1 MKHITSVFVSLFL
14 LFLSVSPSL
23 AQSYVPVVF
32 LRAEA
37 QQVVADQPVTIT
49 VVGNTLGNVLR
60 RVEAYII
67 LEGDTVPQTGYT
79 YALASGKAESAFDV
93 SIYEESSSTNKKI
106 IHMMIISNHQDGA
119 NWGSEAVPLMH
130 IRFVPTEAGTINTY
144 LGADTS
150 ISYGNQ
156 TSLEFD
162 NYTPVTRPYVLSV
175 ISTKPA
181 LTASPRPTTMASS
194 SPNYEQE
201 YEALKEEVTTLKSDV
216 QEQGRRLSFLENI
229 IAQIQAFFSI
239 LFKQ

>member
-1 MKHITSVFVSLFL
+1 MRHVVSVFIGLFL
-14 LFLSVSPSL
+14 LVLSVSPSL

-37 QQVVADQPVTIT
+37 QQVVAGQPVTLT
-49 VVGNTLGNVLR
+49 VVGNTLGTVLR

-67 LEGDTVPQTGYT
+67 LEGDTVPQRGYT
-79 YALASGKAESAFDV
+79 YALAPGKAESAFDV

-106 IHMMIISNHQDGA
+106 IHMMIVSNHQDGA

-130 IRFVPTEAGTINTY
+130 IRFIPTQAGSISTY
-144 LGADTS
+144 LGSDTS
-150 ISYGNQ
+150 VSYGNQ

-175 ISTKPA
+175 VSNSPISPT
-181 LTASPRPTTMASS
+181 LSPRPTQASPT
-194 SPNYEQE
+194 PNYEQE

-229 IAQIQAFFSI
+229 IAQIQAFFAI